1 MKQSSILFNRA
12 TCLNTYHVFEYQS
25 EGIVRGCL
33 ERNAVAF
40 EQQYCE
46 TINVSMGSVIL
57 PSWGSSKSAPTRSPT
72 TATFQ
77 YPEVGFL
84 LLVERLRLLFLTSCL
99 LALSQTTQALGLTHP
114 PKKNT
119 PRLTHIQTQPHSDSL
134 TIRLTHNQFSRTQTH
149 TQAHPHSD
157 SLSQGTRT
165 QRYPHNQPIHIQIHA
180 LWASQGVA
188 ARGALHSQPE
198 YSHSDSPDIKLP
210 HTQAD
215 SYSKQHILMWQA

>member
-1 MKQSSILFNRA
+1 MFQWVRLFCRLGVPPRA
-12 TCLNTYHVFEYQS
+12 PRRDL
-25 EGIVRGCL
+25 L
-33 ERNAVAF
+33 
-40 EQQYCE
+40 QQ
-46 TINVSMGSVIL
+46 
-57 PSWGSSKSAPTRSPT
+57 
-72 TATFQ
+72 
-77 YPEVGFL
+77 L
-84 LLVERLRLLFLTSCL
+84 LSNILRLGFCYSLNACASSSSPP
-99 LALSQTTQALGLTHP
+99 ASSLSVRPLRHSDSLP

-119 PRLTHIQTQPHSDSL
+119 KRLIHIQTQPHSDSL

-198 YSHSDSPDIKLP
+198 YSHSESPDIKLP

-215 SYSKQHILMWQA
+215 SYSKQQILMWQA

>member
-1 MKQSSILFNRA
+1 
-12 TCLNTYHVFEYQS
+12 
-25 EGIVRGCL
+25 
-33 ERNAVAF
+33 
-40 EQQYCE
+40 
-46 TINVSMGSVIL
+46 MGFLQES
-57 PSWGSSKSAPTRSPT
+57 PKGSSYSLDASASSSSPP
-72 TATFQ
+72 ASS
-77 YPEVGFL
+77 
-84 LLVERLRLLFLTSCL
+84 LLVRP
-99 LALSQTTQALGLTHP
+99 LTHSDSLTP
-114 PKKNT
+114 SENT

-165 QRYPHNQPIHIQIHA
+165 QRYHHNQPIHNHIHA